1 MNQFQLGKNILK
13 KTKYASIPKS
23 KLRKNHKQKV
33 DAWKK
38 KNENITRQFNNKLR
52 EAIASQNK
60 PTLENGEVKLQIG

>member
-1 MNQFQLGKNILK
+1 M
-13 KTKYASIPKS
+13 PKS

-52 EAIASQNK
+52 EAIASQNN
-60 PTLENGEVKLQIG
+60 PNLENGGVKLQIQ

>member
-1 MNQFQLGKNILK
+1 M
-13 KTKYASIPKS
+13 PKS

-60 PTLENGEVKLQIG
+60 PDLENGGMKIQVQ

>member
-1 MNQFQLGKNILK
+1 MV
-13 KTKYASIPKS
+13 KTRNLNDIEDKEDNMPKS

-60 PTLENGEVKLQIG
+60 PDLENGGVKLQIG

>member
-1 MNQFQLGKNILK
+1 M
-13 KTKYASIPKS
+13 PKS

-60 PTLENGEVKLQIG
+60 PTLENGEVKIKVS

>member
-1 MNQFQLGKNILK
+1 M
-13 KTKYASIPKS
+13 PKS

-60 PTLENGEVKLQIG
+60 PDLENGGVKLQIG

>member
-1 MNQFQLGKNILK
+1 M
-13 KTKYASIPKS
+13 AKS

-38 KNENITRQFNNKLR
+38 KNDNITKSFNNKLR

-60 PTLENGEVKLQIG
+60 PTLENGEVKLQIQ

>member
-1 MNQFQLGKNILK
+1 MYHKVDNM
-13 KTKYASIPKS
+13 PKS

-52 EAIASQNK
+52 EAIAAQKTSN
-60 PTLENGEVKLQIG
+60 LENGEMKIQVS